1 MINPA
6 ALRPLLVGN
15 SAEHF
20 KAAARG
26 VVAVMHCKDCGHHWF
41 PAGHVC
47 PKCLSEK
54 LEWVPVSGR
63 ATLWSWCEFHKA
75 YFKGLRERVPYVV
88 VLARL
93 DEGPKLFGN
102 LIDGVPA
109 ELSIGMRLEAVAAPA
124 GDEAG
129 LVNFRAVRP

>member
-6 ALRPLLVGN
+6 ALRPLLEGD

-26 VVAVMHCKDCGHHWF
+26 LVLVMHCKDCGHRWF

-54 LEWVPVSGR
+54 TGWAKATGR

-75 YFKGLRERVPYVV
+75 YFKGLKERVPYVV
-88 VLARL
+88 VLAEL
-93 DEGPKLFGN
+93 EEGPKLYGN
-102 LIDGVPA
+102 LVEGVTA

-124 GDEAG
+124 ESEAG
-129 LVNFRAVRP
+129 LVNFRAAKP